1 MYNLDYPPI
10 SCRCITYGRV
20 SFLEEA
26 IESFLKQQYPG
37 KKELIIVNDYPLQT
51 LKFEHPEIKI
61 YNLDYTFDTLGEKE
75 NFAVDK
81 CSYDIIALWD
91 DDDISLP
98 NHLSNIAKFWKEDT
112 HLIQWNRGVFI
123 NVPNIVDITGIGN
136 AGMVFSKEIFEKVGR
151 YPLENA
157 GHDMTFIFSIK
168 DNIPPSSNIYASPP
182 DNEVS
187 FFYAWGGR
195 DYHASGM
202 GTDTPDR
209 PNIIQ
214 RHKEYIE
221 GRRQRNEIPTGEI
234 LLNPNWKHDYV
245 NLLHEFVKT
254 KH

>member
-1 MYNLDYPPI
+1 MNYPPI
-10 SCRCITYGRV
+10 SCRCITYGRIN
-20 SFLEEA
+20 FLEEA

-51 LKFEHPEIKI
+51 LVFDHPEVKI

-75 NFAVDK
+75 NFTVDK

-91 DDDISLP
+91 DDDIALP

-112 HLIQWNRGVFI
+112 YLLQWHRGVFMNI
-123 NVPNIVDITGIGN
+123 PNIAEITGLGN
-136 AGMVFSKEIFEKVGR
+136 AGMVYSKKIWNDVGK

-157 GHDMTFIFSIK
+157 GHDMTFIMSIK
-168 DNIPPSSNIYASPP
+168 RNIASSSLISANPP
-182 DNEVS
+182 DDEVS
-187 FFYAWGGR
+187 FFYVWGGR

-214 RHKEYIE
+214 RHKEHIE
-221 GRRQRNEIPTGEI
+221 LKRQKGEIPIGEI
-234 LLNPNWKHDYV
+234 VLNPNWKYNYK
-245 NLLHEFVKT
+245 NLLNEFIKT
-254 KH
+254 N